1 MSLDNGAFLIHDVAA
16 FPIVWVRHDEIQ
28 PGSAA
33 QWEVEMDDLVGR
45 KQPFVMIMASYHH
58 HEEAHEDRK
67 ARGLWLKRNKATLA
81 LLCRAIIAVE
91 PNAVTRVLVE
101 AQSALATKAFG
112 IKSAVVAS
120 EDEAIRVAKERLRD
134 DERSH

>member
-1 MSLDNGAFLIHDVAA
+1 MSLDNGAFLIHDVVA
-16 FPIVWVRHDEIQ
+16 FPIVWVRPDENQ

-33 QWEVEMDDLVGR
+33 QWEVEMDDLIGR
-45 KQPFVMIMASYHH
+45 RQPFVMIMAAHHH

-67 ARGLWLKRNKATLA
+67 ARGLWLKRNKAALA

-112 IKSAVVAS
+112 INAAVVAS
-120 EDEAIRVAKERLRD
+120 DDEAVRVARERLQIAL
-134 DERSH
+134 